1 MSSPPNR
8 RGTLP
13 TIRKAPVNQTPNAI
27 EHNRGTNFT
36 LVINPASGPGTSPLP
51 DANYTGEL
59 KVKHVPQLATTYAM
73 KDIKIVEQ
81 EVATYAGW
89 GLQNPPLAMAG
100 VFLDETPWQY
110 DTGAD
115 QYFQRIRPT
124 VANTKGLAGSFIGK
138 RDRFASRF
146 SKQLQSVMSMSTRVA

>member
-1 MSSPPNR
+1 M
-8 RGTLP
+8 
-13 TIRKAPVNQTPNAI
+13 
-27 EHNRGTNFT
+27 
-36 LVINPASGPGTSPLP
+36 
-51 DANYTGEL
+51 
-59 KVKHVPQLATTYAM
+59 ATTYAM